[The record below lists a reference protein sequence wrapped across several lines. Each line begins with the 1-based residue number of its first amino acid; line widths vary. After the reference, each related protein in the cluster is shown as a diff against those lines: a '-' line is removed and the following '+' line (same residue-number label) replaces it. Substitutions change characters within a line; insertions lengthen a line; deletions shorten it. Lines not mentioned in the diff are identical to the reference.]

1 MQLLV
6 VEDDSGIRQQAADKA
21 VNVLFFAST
30 IELECSLL
38 MRNWII
44 DQEVNQE
51 QDIINEKMPLKCSF
65 NDSS

>member
-1 MQLLV
+1 M

-21 VNVLFFAST
+21 VNVLFFASR
-30 IELECSLL
+30 IELECSLQ

-51 QDIINEKMPLKCSF
+51 EDIINEKMPLKCYL